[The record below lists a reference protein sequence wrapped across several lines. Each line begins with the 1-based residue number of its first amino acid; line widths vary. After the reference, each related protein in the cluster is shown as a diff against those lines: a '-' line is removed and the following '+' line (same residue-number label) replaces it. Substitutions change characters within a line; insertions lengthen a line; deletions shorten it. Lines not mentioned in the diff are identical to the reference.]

1 MREEGREQYTYQSSS
16 AAKFTALSRYVEN
29 KSICDT
35 KSLMIALSIS
45 LTSLKNKKKRKE
57 KKKSLMIEKK
67 QSSYSSNYEICYCA
81 LYLVTKLSNC
91 VPTEWMN

>member
-1 MREEGREQYTYQSSS
+1 MKDILEQKWELIKQREKVREEGREQYSYQSSS

-45 LTSLKNKKKRKE
+45 LTSLKKKKKRKE
-57 KKKSLMIEKK
+57 KKKPNDREETK
-67 QSSYSSNYEICYCA
+67 Q
-81 LYLVTKLSNC
+81 L
-91 VPTEWMN
+91 